1 MTQMPTVSER
11 VTAML
16 KASSDRTLQGVALWR
31 RIADDVEQEIAAGT
45 YAAGDRLPGEVDIA
59 LRFGVNRHTVRR
71 ALAELAQRGL
81 VRAER
86 GSGTFVEPRRIVYP
100 IGERTRFSEIVGG
113 AGREVGGRL
122 MADSEE
128 PASGAIAERLRI
140 PVGERVVRLEILRS
154 ADGLPICASTT
165 WLPAKLLPGVVEV
178 YRAKR
183 GMTATLAHFGI
194 RDYRR
199 HATTISATSADALD
213 AQRLRTV
220 SGRPL
225 LLVDSVDVLPSG
237 EPVLTSRS
245 RFAPDRVELVVE
257 S

>member
-1 MTQMPTVSER
+1 
-11 VTAML
+11 ML
-16 KASSDRTLQGVALWR
+16 KASSDRALQGVALWR
-31 RIADDVEQEIAAGT
+31 RIADDVEQEIIVGI
-45 YAAGDRLPGEVDIA
+45 YATGDRLPGEIEIA
-59 LRFGVNRHTVRR
+59 QRFDVNRHTVRR

-86 GSGTFVEPRRIVYP
+86 GSGTFVEPRRLAYP
-100 IGERTRFSEIVGG
+100 IRTRTRFSEIVGG

-128 PASGAIAERLRI
+128 PASGAVAERLRN
-140 PVGERVVRLEILRS
+140 PVGEPVVRLEILRS
-154 ADGLPICASTT
+154 ADGLPICAGTT
-165 WLPAKLLPGVVEV
+165 WLPAKRLPGLARV

-199 HATTISATSADALD
+199 HSTRISATSADALD

-220 SGRPL
+220 AGRPL
-225 LLVDSVDVLPSG
+225 LLVDSIDVLPSG
-237 EPVLTSRS
+237 EPVLTSRR

>member
-1 MTQMPTVSER
+1 
-11 VTAML
+11 ML
-16 KASSDRTLQGVALWR
+16 KASSDRALQGVTLWR
-31 RIADDVEQEIAAGT
+31 RIADDVEQEIIAGV
-45 YAAGDRLPGEVDIA
+45 YAIGERLPGEVEIA
-59 LRFGVNRHTVRR
+59 QRFDVNRHTVRR
-71 ALAELAQRGL
+71 ALAELAERGL

-86 GSGTFVEPRRIVYP
+86 GSGTFVEPRRIAYP
-100 IGERTRFSEIVGG
+100 IGTRTRFSEIVGG

-128 PASGAIAERLRI
+128 PASGAVAARLRI
-140 PVGERVVRLEILRS
+140 PVGAPVVRLEILRS
-154 ADGLPICASTT
+154 ADGLPICAGTT
-165 WLPAKLLPGVVEV
+165 WLPAKRLPGVAQV

-183 GMTATLAHFGI
+183 GMTATLAQFGI

-199 HATTISATSADALD
+199 HSTRISATSADALD

-220 SGRPL
+220 PGRPL

-257 S
+257 T